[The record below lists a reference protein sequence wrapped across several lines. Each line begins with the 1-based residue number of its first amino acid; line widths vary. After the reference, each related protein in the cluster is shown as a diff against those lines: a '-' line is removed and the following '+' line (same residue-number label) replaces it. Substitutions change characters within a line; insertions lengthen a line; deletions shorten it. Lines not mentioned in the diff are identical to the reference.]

1 MESPTTFSTTLPPP
15 HLISL
20 ISSQSKTSPRHLLT
34 SAIPPTPTRS
44 QSILQLIGRLN
55 PKQKL
60 RMNRAKQRYNV
71 YDLGWR
77 GNLKEVFL
85 KNGDSKSRTRQS
97 GRRIDVRDDEGG
109 GGAGEKEGE
118 SEKGNWWEWIVP
130 WGKP

>member
-20 ISSQSKTSPRHLLT
+20 IFNQSKTSPRHLLT
-34 SAIPPTPTRS
+34 LATPPTPTRS
-44 QSILQLIGRLN
+44 QSILQLIGRLT

-60 RMNRAKQRYNV
+60 RMNRAKQKYNV

-77 GNLKEVFL
+77 GNLREVFL

-97 GRRIDVRDDEGG
+97 GRRMDVRDEGG
-109 GGAGEKEGE
+109 GGGGGEKEGE
-118 SEKGNWWEWIVP
+118 LEKGNWWEWIVP